1 MDTESRG
8 WDEPPLALGP
18 EGRAE
23 GGPENVSA
31 GAEGACAGRSLRV
44 GLQISADYWW
54 CTNVVLR
61 GVEEVCPCVL
71 GDSWACLCCGAG
83 FWRSW
88 VLGGLRRCLPA
99 PIPPPCLWSEQPGV
113 LGGDVCVS
121 SAGG

>member
-1 MDTESRG
+1 MAYSADQELRWTLRAQRLGPASSG
-8 WDEPPLALGP
+8 LGP

-23 GGPENVSA
+23 GGPETASA

-71 GDSWACLCCGAG
+71 GGSWPVCAVGRDSGGAG
-83 FWRSW
+83 CW
-88 VLGGLRRCLPA
+88 V
-99 PIPPPCLWSEQPGV
+99 
-113 LGGDVCVS
+113 D
-121 SAGG
+121 